1 MKLHHFSNFWIWRF
15 YVFQYQ
21 VESSNQPSSEW
32 HSHIHAFYCMINWRA
47 PSKKGVYMCVFRCDF
62 SSCSESTEIWH
73 ADPFCVKK
81 CPWFFFQEH
90 VWSLIR
96 QFFNTKRVGM
106 PNFSGFQATW
116 KIAAKYIQYALIL
129 RSPSIALLVCQ
140 AEVKYWQFPYH
151 PFLIS
156 DSETLACQGLPGRR
170 PSGETKCS
178 SLFALGIP
186 SLEEERKNGTL
197 DHTMQAMYALQMN
210 YWNKT
215 WIIGQ

>member
-1 MKLHHFSNFWIWRF
+1 MSL
-15 YVFQYQ
+15 V
-21 VESSNQPSSEW
+21 
-32 HSHIHAFYCMINWRA
+32 
-47 PSKKGVYMCVFRCDF
+47 
-62 SSCSESTEIWH
+62 
-73 ADPFCVKK
+73 
-81 CPWFFFQEH
+81 FFQEH
-90 VWSLIR
+90 VWSLVR

-106 PNFSGFQATW
+106 PNFSGFRATW
-116 KIAAKYIQYALIL
+116 KIAAKYIQYALII

-186 SLEEERKNGTL
+186 SLEEERKNGYTGSYNASNVRTADELLEQDL
-197 DHTMQAMYALQMN
+197 DHRSIWFQTKGTN
-210 YWNKT
+210 
-215 WIIGQ
+215 